1 MDLPIKNG
9 GSFHGYVSLPEG
21 TWCFIPSGN
30 QTWQLNTPKQM
41 EVYSWERHRTKWWIF
56 QQALFDYRR
65 VVYGKSISYS
75 WLYHSMP
82 VASLCSH
89 PSSFFSPLKLPF
101 LGCAR
106 FRQTTIIRQISRD
119 IPILAGFILPNYN
132 IVAVKSPMII
142 DNPTKTLISVW
153 LSLRSY
159 HILPKMVCSHVILG
173 LIQPKNCWFFTGSSL
188 NPEIIVGYVH
198 VSENGLWPPVK

>member
-1 MDLPIKNG
+1 MTIE
-9 GSFHGYVSLPEG
+9 H
-21 TWCFIPSGN
+21 
-30 QTWQLNTPKQM
+30 PKTFM

-119 IPILAGFILPNYN
+119 IPILAGYWIPWILLPTSLKKWFQ
-132 IVAVKSPMII
+132 ISIFR
-142 DNPTKTLISVW
+142 NPTTGHIHYSIIHGFIPIINV
-153 LSLRSY
+153 LSPL
-159 HILPKMVCSHVILG
+159 HILFIY
-173 LIQPKNCWFFTGSSL
+173 IY
-188 NPEIIVGYVH
+188 IYI
-198 VSENGLWPPVK
+198 